1 MNMQKQWLVIIAW
14 VLLSPLF
21 SLAQQD
27 SVLIHG
33 DLFTQDAQLK
43 IVLSFRDKDGKRHSY
58 GSAQEAGKFAIRM
71 PSQTE
76 LVEAQL
82 SVVGNAAARSGLQRG
97 LELFIDTVDIVISGK
112 AEEAA
117 YALVSGGAA
126 NNLYNTLRQATAE
139 YDRGIQQLYQP
150 IMDKKVVY
158 DSDAGKAIFEEMALL
173 SRKIS
178 DAEKQFIHDQPD
190 SYVSLLLLYR
200 LGSRYTS
207 DDYAKAFAT
216 LNPRFRETNMG
227 KEMQAA
233 IEKASVTAKGVQA
246 IPFDG
251 LTADGKPFKL
261 SDLKG
266 QVVLI
271 DFWGSWC
278 GPCRASMPHLKELH
292 ERYKEKG
299 FEIVGVAQER
309 GKTLEESK
317 ISWKKAI
324 DELGIHWVNVLNNEG
339 KDNMDIVKSYNVS
352 GFPTKILLDAEG
364 KVILRVVASAT
375 DDIDIALKEI
385 YGF

>member
-1 MNMQKQWLVIIAW
+1 MISVKNWVILFF
-14 VLLSPLF
+14 LLSPVLV
-21 SLAQQD
+21 LAQVD
-27 SVLIHG
+27 SLLIKGHLAIKAG
-33 DLFTQDAQLK
+33 HEPNKITLSFTDNAGKRQGLSTPLDNGNFQLRVPKQPHITEARLQAYGEKSLPSGPQRALDLFIGQDDIL
-43 IVLSFRDKDGKRHSY
+43 I
-58 GSAQEAGKFAIRM
+58 SAISGEVELAEVAGGIENDLYNALRQ
-71 PSQTE
+71 ST
-76 LVEAQL
+76 A
-82 SVVGNAAARSGLQRG
+82 NAA
-97 LELFIDTVDIVISGK
+97 
-112 AEEAA
+112 
-117 YALVSGGAA
+117 
-126 NNLYNTLRQATAE
+126 RQANA
-139 YDRGIQQLYQP
+139 LYAP
-150 IMDKKVVY
+150 IIDQRIAY
-158 DSDAGKAIFEEMALL
+158 DSNEGKAIFEEMSVLL
-173 SRKIS
+173 KRVS

-190 SYVSLLLLYR
+190 SNVSLLLLYR

-216 LNPRFRETNMG
+216 LNPQFRETNMG

-292 ERYKEKG
+292 ERYKDKG